1 LVNATD
7 NVDDLDNDPTNE
19 IELPS
24 GGQEGQILTI
34 IGGVPTWVNSPCIV
48 KVGDTYAGGVVFYVD
63 GTGCRGLVAAPSDQ
77 SSSALWGC
85 PGTLIGA
92 NGTAMGTGN
101 QNTIDIEAGCST
113 PGTAADICANLS
125 LAGYTDWFLPS
136 KDELNLMYENIGQG
150 NVLGL
155 GNVGG
160 FANNYYWSSTEY
172 NNFNAWSQNFNYG
185 TQGYGNMNDYLYVRA
200 VRAF

>member
-1 LVNATD
+1 
-7 NVDDLDNDPTNE
+7 
-19 IELPS
+19 
-24 GGQEGQILTI
+24 
-34 IGGVPTWVNSPCIV
+34 
-48 KVGDTYAGGVVFYVD
+48 
-63 GTGCRGLVAAPSDQ
+63 
-77 SSSALWGC
+77 
-85 PGTLIGA
+85 
-92 NGTAMGTGN
+92 
-101 QNTIDIEAGCST
+101 
-113 PGTAADICANLS
+113 
-125 LAGYTDWFLPS
+125 
-136 KDELNLMYENIGQG
+136 MYQNIGQG